1 MKLSLKSYSFL
12 KIYFKNGWKYII
24 YHITFLNPYQA
35 IHGRI
40 EFAAAVQWKDRKK
53 YIYIKQIIR
62 LKNWIESLVVL
73 PG

>member
-1 MKLSLKSYSFL
+1 MGELNLQQQYSERTE
-12 KIYFKNGWKYII
+12 N
-24 YHITFLNPYQA
+24 
-35 IHGRI
+35 
-40 EFAAAVQWKDRKK
+40 K